1 MAREY
6 PDFPK
11 PIVIRVAAY
20 VLFALAGI
28 LLLTNGDTFEHFYG
42 KDRAVLLSRWLW
54 IPPALIA
61 LSVYLSTRK
70 LAQRARAHDLR
81 LCARCAHPFDSTAPV
96 HTCARC
102 GHVQNTLRART
113 IWRRVAMQIRSKGS
127 PRIPRKARILPSLW
141 HVAALALLGVVLYF
155 AQDLVTEHLDW
166 RPTHTTTTTT
176 VTTATGET
184 ITREIPVRTPANPV
198 HVVLFWVLTS
208 LAMLTMPI
216 MFVTLFWRQR
226 VVAKRLERADEHDFL
241 ICEHCLY
248 PLENAKHGANER
260 SKCPECGHL
269 YELEKLR
276 RSWHAAFARFRPRD
290 AFQRDV
296 PILDESARKSA
307 LPVD

>member
-6 PDFPK
+6 PDLPR
-11 PIVIRVAAY
+11 PIAIRVAAY
-20 VLFALAGI
+20 VLFVLAGI
-28 LLLTNGDTFEHFYG
+28 LLLISGDTFEHFYG
-42 KDRAVLLSRWLW
+42 HDRAVLLSRWLW

-61 LSVYLSTRK
+61 LAVFLSTRR
-70 LAQRARAHDLR
+70 LAQRAREHDLR

-113 IWRRVAMQIRSKGS
+113 IWRRVAVQIRSKGS

-141 HVAALALLGVVLYF
+141 HLAALAVLGVVLHF

-166 RPTHTTTTTT
+166 RPTHTTSTTT

-184 ITREIPVRTPANPV
+184 FTREFPVRTPANPI

-208 LAMLTMPI
+208 LAMLTTPI
-216 MFVTLFWRQR
+216 VVVTLFWRLL
-226 VVAKRLERADEHDFL
+226 VIAKRLDRADEHEFL

-248 PLENAKHGANER
+248 PLKNAKHDAGGR
-260 SKCPECGHL
+260 PKCPECGQL
-269 YELEKLR
+269 YDPGELR
-276 RSWHAAFARFRPRD
+276 RSWHAALARFRPKD

-296 PILDESARKSA
+296 PILDESAQNST
-307 LPVD
+307 LLVD